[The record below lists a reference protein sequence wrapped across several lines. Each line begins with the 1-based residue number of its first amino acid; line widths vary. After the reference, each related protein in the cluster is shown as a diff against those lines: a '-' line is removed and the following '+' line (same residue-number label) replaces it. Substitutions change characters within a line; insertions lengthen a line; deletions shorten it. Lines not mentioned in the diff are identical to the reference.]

1 MAFINLE
8 INNMLKSTKEKE
20 NSVIQN
26 FCNELSNYL
35 NNSENRNKATENT
48 LNILKIFN
56 NEVNNKY
63 YYITSGEEFFNVQTY
78 ENGKCIFS
86 GTMHKSE
93 FPENT
98 RIGTALRWKNGK
110 FSIDESLT
118 QSLAKQEKEIEKSID
133 NLYNSFRTE
142 GTYYKV
148 EELEGDY
155 ITLINQDTGVSFS
168 EYEFSKELYD
178 SLHYGNMLKFENGKY
193 HIEDD
198 CIENKQEKTIDEDEL
213 IEKEINNV
221 KSNTKKENI
230 VGKILD
236 FVSDSLINLIESKG
250 YGDRNTYFVMGQKN
264 GKVNVAQRF
273 GTLASGWVKVES
285 DSNNIEFGTILRE
298 KNGKFIIDEKL
309 TKKSLAKIKENLK

>member
-1 MAFINLE
+1 
-8 INNMLKSTKEKE
+8 MLKNTKEKE
-20 NSVIQN
+20 NGVIQN

-48 LNILKIFN
+48 LNILKTFN
-56 NEVNNKY
+56 NEINNKY

-78 ENGKCIFS
+78 ENGKCISS

-93 FPENT
+93 FPKNT
-98 RIGTALRWKNGK
+98 KIGTALRWKNGK
-110 FSIDESLT
+110 FLIDESLT
-118 QSLAKQEKEIEKSID
+118 QSLAKQEQEKMESID

-193 HIEDD
+193 HIENDYL
-198 CIENKQEKTIDEDEL
+198 ENKQEKIIDEDEL
-213 IEKEINNV
+213 IEKAISNV
-221 KSNTKKENI
+221 KSNSKKENI
-230 VGKILD
+230 AGKILD

-250 YGDRNTYFVMGQKN
+250 YGDMNTYFVMGQKN

-273 GTLASGWVKVES
+273 GTLSSDWVKVEGNS
-285 DSNNIEFGTILRE
+285 DNIKFGTILRE

-309 TKKSLAKIKENLK
+309 TKKSLEKIKENQK

>member
-1 MAFINLE
+1 MVFINLE
-8 INNMLKSTKEKE
+8 INNMLKNTKEKE
-20 NSVIQN
+20 NGVIQN

-48 LNILKIFN
+48 LNILKTFN
-56 NEVNNKY
+56 NEINNKY

-78 ENGKCIFS
+78 ENGKCISS

-198 CIENKQEKTIDEDEL
+198 YIENKQEKTIDEDEL